1 MNQASCAE
9 NDIKRLFSATFSPA
23 DSQRSLQRTT
33 PQKKVTV
40 AKTYYVVTTFVT
52 SFESLFGYLKKTLFF
67 CQRSQSLKVLSN
79 CTFRSSFLG
88 RHYVCMMKLMSRN
101 SLSQKPLDHH
111 KGVTFS
117 DDDSKKIPKEH
128 TPKGTYPKYP

>member
-1 MNQASCAE
+1 MRKTTS
-9 NDIKRLFSATFSPA
+9 NDCFLLLFLRRIHKDLYKELP
-23 DSQRSLQRTT
+23 
-33 PQKKVTV
+33 PKKKVTV